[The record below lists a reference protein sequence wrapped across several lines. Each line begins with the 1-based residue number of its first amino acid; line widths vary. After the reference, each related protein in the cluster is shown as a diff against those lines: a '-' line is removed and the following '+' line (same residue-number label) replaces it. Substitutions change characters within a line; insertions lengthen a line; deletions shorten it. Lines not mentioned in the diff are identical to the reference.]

1 VRCPNCHNK
10 VIQKTGDVTR
20 IRAGGPVE
28 FGSDGLCRTK
38 CHWCKHDVVLPLQ
51 LKAEAVIPA
60 ERFLIP
66 SHKP

>member
-28 FGSDGLCRTK
+28 FTPDGLCKTK
-38 CHWCKHDVVLPLQ
+38 CHWCKAEVTLPLQ
-51 LKAEAVIPA
+51 LKEDVPIPA
-60 ERFLIP
+60 ERFMLP
-66 SHKP
+66 SHKA